1 MISSHIFFDNWQPH
15 RIQNPLHGIPKARL
29 LSQVEEFVGE
39 KGFNDRLKLFQKGAL
54 LAQNPK
60 TFESIPELDEEDKA
74 AIRREITRALWSPLF
89 LFC

>member
-1 MISSHIFFDNWQPH
+1 
-15 RIQNPLHGIPKARL
+15 
-29 LSQVEEFVGE
+29 VEEFVGE

-89 LFC
+89 LSC